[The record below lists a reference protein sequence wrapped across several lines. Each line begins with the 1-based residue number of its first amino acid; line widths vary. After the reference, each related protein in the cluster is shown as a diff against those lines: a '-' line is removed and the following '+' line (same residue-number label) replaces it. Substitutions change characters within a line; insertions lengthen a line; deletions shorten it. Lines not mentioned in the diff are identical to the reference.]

1 MYPTTRSIAG
11 GALMTCSDCGQA
23 ISMNKICK
31 ISLQSATDMLK
42 HMSAHNSSRAIATAS
57 RVIAAEPETIL
68 PIEPAPV
75 LSEPTA
81 FSQIPN

>member
-1 MYPTTRSIAG
+1 MYTTTRSIAG
-11 GALMTCSDCGQA
+11 RTLMTCSDCGHA
-23 ISMNKICK
+23 ISMNKICQTP
-31 ISLQSATDMLK
+31 LQSAADMLK